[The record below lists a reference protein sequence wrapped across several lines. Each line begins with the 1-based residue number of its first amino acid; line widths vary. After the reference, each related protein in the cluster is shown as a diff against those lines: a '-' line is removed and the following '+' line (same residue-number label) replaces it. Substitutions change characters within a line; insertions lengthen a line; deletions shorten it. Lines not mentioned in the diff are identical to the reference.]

1 MKGILQ
7 YCVPIYF
14 LHTVNSGRSKAPG
27 FFRAGIL
34 VIVSWFLWCVSLSAQ
49 EKKLSYNI
57 KRGGSVIGNMQL
69 YKKDS
74 GAITSM
80 RLESSVKT
88 SMLVSI
94 KIASRED
101 ALFENG
107 ILSYSY
113 LYRKVNDDVKLRKT
127 HRKYGNRYVVSQ
139 KTGKTDTV
147 HIYPVRYNVLC
158 LYFAEPVNLKEL
170 YSDNYQKMLQI
181 TKIGQHQYKIR
192 LPDGNYQNYFYQD
205 GVCHK
210 IVVNSTFFTI
220 TMELI

>member
-1 MKGILQ
+1 MKGMLQ
-7 YCVPIYF
+7 FCVPICF
-14 LHTVNSGRSKAPG
+14 VHAVNSGKSKAPG

-34 VIVSWFLWCVSLSAQ
+34 VIVSWFLFCPSLSAQ

-57 KRGGSVIGNMQL
+57 KRNGSVIGNMQL

-74 GAITSM
+74 GTITSM
-80 RLESSVKT
+80 RLESAVKT
-88 SMLVSI
+88 SMLISI
-94 KIASRED
+94 RIASRED

-127 HRKYGNRYVVSQ
+127 HRKYGNQYVVSQ

-147 HIYPVRYNVLC
+147 RIYPVRYNILC
-158 LYFAEPVNLKEL
+158 LYFEEPVNLREL
-170 YSDNYQKMLQI
+170 YSDNYQRMLQI
-181 TKIGQHQYKIR
+181 TKIGQHQYKIK
-192 LPDGNYQNYFYQD
+192 LPDGNYQNYYYQN

-210 IVVNSTFFTI
+210 IVVDSSFFTI